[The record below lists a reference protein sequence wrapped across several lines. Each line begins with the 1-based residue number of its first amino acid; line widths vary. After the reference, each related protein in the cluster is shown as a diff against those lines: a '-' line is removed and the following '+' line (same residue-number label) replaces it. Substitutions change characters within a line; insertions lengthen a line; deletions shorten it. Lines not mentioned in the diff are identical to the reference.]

1 MLANL
6 FSDVRYC
13 LRGFRLRPGFA
24 VVIVL
29 TLAFGIGVN
38 VAVFSMYDGLLLRP
52 LPVHEPGRL
61 VNFGGPGPK
70 PGGTSCNE
78 AGNCDDVFSYPMF
91 RDLERADG
99 PFAGLAAQ
107 RPMQANLGFEGQ
119 TATRAACSCPGSY
132 FPRARTRAGARPSA
146 RTPTTIA
153 STARRA
159 RSCWATTTGSTTSAR
174 TRPPSVTRSS

>member
-6 FSDVRYC
+6 LSDARYC

-38 VAVFSMYDGLLLRP
+38 VAVFSMYEGLLLRP
-52 LPVHEPGRL
+52 LPVDEPDRL

-78 AGNCDDVFSYPMF
+78 AGSCEEVFSYLMF

-99 PFAGLAAQ
+99 PTDSPFAG
-107 RPMQANLGFEGQ
+107 
-119 TATRAACSCPGSY
+119 
-132 FPRARTRAGARPSA
+132 
-146 RTPTTIA
+146 
-153 STARRA
+153 
-159 RSCWATTTGSTTSAR
+159 
-174 TRPPSVTRSS
+174 V